1 MYLIFLKVEMQL
13 LKHIDFLE
21 KTKDFNEASQI
32 WIYFAPSIFSE
43 AQIQLVNQ
51 NMDTFLSQWNAHK
64 VSLEA
69 VGMILYNQ
77 CIVLCVNQET
87 ATASGCSV
95 DASVRFIK
103 DLGLKTQI
111 DFFRR
116 DLFYIL
122 ENDKIIEEDIQNL
135 NSYFQ
140 TNHDANIIP
149 PFYQNLKDFK
159 IQFTQKI
166 PLSVYKRMLN
176 F

>member
-1 MYLIFLKVEMQL
+1 MQIF
-13 LKHIDFLE
+13 KHIDFLE

-32 WIYFAPSIFSE
+32 WIYYAPSIFSE
-43 AQIQLVNQ
+43 TQIHLVNQ

-77 CIVLCVNQET
+77 CIVLSVNKET
-87 ATASGCSV
+87 AQASGCSV

-103 DLGLKTQI
+103 ELGMKIQI

-122 ENDKIIEEDIQNL
+122 ENDNIIAEDIQNL

>member
-1 MYLIFLKVEMQL
+1 MQIF
-13 LKHIDFLE
+13 KHIDFLE

-77 CIVLCVNQET
+77 CIVLSVNKET
-87 ATASGCSV
+87 AQASGCSV

-103 DLGLKTQI
+103 ELGMEIQI

-116 DLFYIL
+116 DLFFTL
-122 ENDKIIEEDIQNL
+122 ENEKMNSIEINNIKDIFEKNTDIEVM
-135 NSYFQ
+135 S
-140 TNHDANIIP
+140 
-149 PFYQNLKDFK
+149 PFYLNLKEFRNN
-159 IQFTQKI
+159 ITQKI
-166 PLSVYKRMLN
+166 PFSAFKRMVK